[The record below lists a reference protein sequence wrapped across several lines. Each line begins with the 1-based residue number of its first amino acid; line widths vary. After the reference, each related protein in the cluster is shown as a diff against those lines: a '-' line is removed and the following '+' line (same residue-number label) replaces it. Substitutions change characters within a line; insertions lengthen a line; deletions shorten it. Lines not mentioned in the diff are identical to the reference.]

1 MVLIPAPP
9 IMRPTMTLGTL
20 RALAPALLML
30 CVLAVSRP
38 AIAQDA
44 VRPAAKAPVRM
55 AQMSAPDLIVRLDQ
69 LENQIRHLTGAIEQ
83 LQFRNQQLEQAMR
96 RMQEDADFR
105 FQELGSKGG
114 ARPAAQAQPQPRT
127 TPLVQPGLPA
137 PVPQPAVPARRSD
150 VFDPTQNPGAPG
162 APRQLGS
169 MAVPGGAPPIGGP
182 AVNIPQGGPIVSD
195 EPPIGAPGG
204 RAVGAPLD
212 LSTLAG
218 HASNE
223 PSAPSGYPQADPG
236 GTLPPPPP
244 RNPNATGGHMAA
256 VSPPSQMPKDEYDLG
271 YGYMLR
277 KDYALAEDTF
287 RGFLR
292 KFPSDRLAPDAQ
304 YWLGESLFQRQRFRD
319 SAEAFLTVTTKYETT
334 AKAPEA
340 LLRLGQSLAAL
351 GEREAGC
358 AALGEITRKYPRA
371 SLSVKQGVEREQ
383 KRARC

>member
-1 MVLIPAPP
+1 MA
-9 IMRPTMTLGTL
+9 T
-20 RALAPALLML
+20 L

-38 AIAQDA
+38 ALAQDA
-44 VRPAAKAPVRM
+44 ARPAAKAPVRM

-96 RMQEDADFR
+96 RMQEDAEFR

-114 ARPAAQAQPQPRT
+114 ARPAGQTQQQPRT
-127 TPLVQPGLPA
+127 TPLVQPGLPPPA
-137 PVPQPAVPARRSD
+137 PQPAVPARRSD
-150 VFDPTQNPGAPG
+150 VFDPTQNPTAPG

-169 MAVPGGAPPIGGP
+169 MAVPGGAPAIGGP

-218 HASNE
+218 NASNE
-223 PSAPSGYPQADPG
+223 PSLAPSGYPQAETG

-244 RNPNATGGHMAA
+244 RNPNATGGQMAA
-256 VSPPSQMPKDEYDLG
+256 VSPPSQVPKDEYDLG
-271 YGYMLR
+271 YGYILR

-292 KFPSDRLAPDAQ
+292 KFPSDRLASDAQ

-358 AALGEITRKYPRA
+358 AALGEVTRKYPRA